1 MGSIGR
7 SRERVG
13 WELGSSRKSVG
24 RRQDCH
30 LYAMSP
36 SHIYETH
43 ADQIAG
49 ILPPPLTKQ
58 SVQLPR
64 DELYDL
70 HLARLARL
78 SLHANVF
85 LKVLPPVVES
95 KVETWYDD
103 KKELDR
109 VIKMYCKLCPSRR
122 FIPELTCSITRNRS
136 IRIPSNRIRFLT
148 RPTRSSSR

>member
-1 MGSIGR
+1 M
-7 SRERVG
+7 
-13 WELGSSRKSVG
+13 
-24 RRQDCH
+24 
-30 LYAMSP
+30 Y
-36 SHIYETH
+36 

-109 VIKMYCKLCPSRR
+109 VIKMYRKLYPLFELESKVIPSVA
-122 FIPELTCSITRNRS
+122 RNRG
-136 IRIPSNRIRFLT
+136 IRIPSNRIRLLT
-148 RPTRSSSR
+148 RPTRSSPR

>member
-1 MGSIGR
+1 MGFIGR
-7 SRERVG
+7 SCQRAG
-13 WELGSSRKSVG
+13 WKLGCSRKSTR
-24 RRQDCH
+24 RRQDCD
-30 LYAMSP
+30 LYVVLTSK
-36 SHIYETH
+36 TGL
-43 ADQIAG
+43 ADRTAG

-58 SVQLPR
+58 SVELPR

-109 VIKMYCKLCPSRR
+109 VIKMFRKLCPSYRT
-122 FIPELTCSITRNRS
+122 IPELSHSITRNRS
-136 IRIPSNRIRFLT
+136 IRFPSNRIRFLT
-148 RPTRSSSR
+148 CPTRSSSR